1 MVAAAAAGKPSG
13 RVDQLQPALIAE
25 QSQQQRAT
33 ELLYVRNTIS
43 ERWSQRPYFRQ
54 RKNTCAGA
62 PHARCRRD
70 LTYKASMN
78 SGQQTLRQREDGSAT
93 NDRAAAARCP
103 LPDDGFFEE
112 GKDER
117 KERVEPRHVG

>member
-54 RKNTCAGA
+54 RKKHMCGRTTCALSAG
-62 PHARCRRD
+62 PNVQSKHE
-70 LTYKASMN
+70 
-78 SGQQTLRQREDGSAT
+78 QRTTDT
-93 NDRAAAARCP
+93 PAAR
-103 LPDDGFFEE
+103 G
-112 GKDER
+112 
-117 KERVEPRHVG
+117 RVGD